1 MTMTSPLRGPKRQKE
16 AASPPLIFWHAAQGT
31 GPPLR
36 PQGCSAS
43 RCARQPCGLPLTP
56 ETAAAPGARKSGRP
70 RPAPRCARRA
80 NPGGGGPQEQPGRQ
94 DTDELAFD
102 SQKERENYKPRVV
115 SRIK

>member
-56 ETAAAPGARKSGRP
+56 ETAAAPGARKSGQAQACP
-70 RPAPRCARRA
+70 RACARRA
-80 NPGGGGPQEQPGRQ
+80 NPAVAGH
-94 DTDELAFD
+94 T
-102 SQKERENYKPRVV
+102 S
-115 SRIK
+115 SRTSGHG

>member
-1 MTMTSPLRGPKRQKE
+1 MTSPLRGPKRQKE

-56 ETAAAPGARKSGRP
+56 ETAAAPGARKSGQAQACP
-70 RPAPRCARRA
+70 PRCARRA
-80 NPGGGGPQEQPGRQ
+80 NPLGGGAQEQAGRQ
-94 DTDELAFD
+94 DTGELAFD
-102 SQKERENYKPRVV
+102 SHKAAENYKPRVV